1 MSDDIKTRMWKEMA
15 DHPYVMAK
23 IEDAH
28 DHAIPMNAV
37 LDDDAH
43 GHFWFYHTKDGRLA
57 KGGRA
62 MVQYVA
68 KGHDLFACI
77 SGTLVAETDPAVI
90 DRYWNNSVA
99 AWYEGG
105 KQDPKLLMLRFDLDD
120 AEIWTA
126 DGSITGAFKL
136 MTGMTMKGGEF
147 GEHADVSLQNG

>member
-15 DHPYVMAK
+15 DHPYVMAA
-23 IEDAH
+23 IEGGGQH
-28 DHAIPMNAV
+28 SIPMNAV
-37 LDDDAH
+37 LDKDAH
-43 GHFWFYHTKDGRLA
+43 GAFWFYHTKDGRLA

-77 SGTLVAETDPAVI
+77 SGTLVTETDPAVI
-90 DRYWNNSVA
+90 DRYWDNTVA

-105 KQDPKLLMLRFDLDD
+105 RDDPNLLMLRFELDD

-126 DGSITGAFKL
+126 DGSIVGVFKL
-136 MTGMTMKGGEF
+136 MTGMTMKGGEL
-147 GEHADVSLQNG
+147 GEHAEVSLQNG